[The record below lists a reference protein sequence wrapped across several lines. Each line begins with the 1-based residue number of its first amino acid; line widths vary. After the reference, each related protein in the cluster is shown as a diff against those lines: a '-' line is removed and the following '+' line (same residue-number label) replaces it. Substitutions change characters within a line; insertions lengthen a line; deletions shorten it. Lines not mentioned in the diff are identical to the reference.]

1 MSELPLSEQFQNAL
15 KEVTNITNSNLR
27 KDSPEFSVKL
37 KQVIHQLD
45 NVKAS
50 ILRLALFSINETI
63 EEIATKHIKYLSID
77 YHIALCLE
85 LNMDRKSRAKTLM
98 SSQKFYLQFLHSL
111 DNYEILDKSQS
122 QLLEHF
128 KDPYNPT
135 LEELRPNDPTQRR
148 EYKIENFK
156 LEKTLNER
164 LKIIDQVD
172 NLDDEVVRQL
182 YIDQLK
188 LFALKSFQSYEGNML
203 ELEVLKNIPEPKIE
217 EEDHQE
223 EVLPF
228 EYTDK
233 LETLEPPLVS
243 KQGRV
248 LRPFTIVSD
257 RNQVRSKVCGTG
269 QVLPSMTVEE
279 LVEQEL
285 QNGGMVKPQEP
296 QNNDEEDRD
305 TDNYHDQE
313 TYKARQWDEFKEA
326 NPKGSGN
333 TTNRG

>member
-1 MSELPLSEQFQNAL
+1 MSELPLSKQFQSAL
-15 KEVTNITNSNLR
+15 KGVNNIANSNLR
-27 KDSPEFSVKL
+27 KDSTEFSLKL
-37 KQVIHQLD
+37 EQIIHQLD
-45 NVKAS
+45 NVKSS

-63 EEIATKHIKYLSID
+63 EEIATKHIQYLSID
-77 YHIALCLE
+77 YYIASCLE
-85 LNMDRKSRAKTLM
+85 LNMDRKSRAKTLK

-135 LEELRPNDPTQRR
+135 LEELRPSDPTQRR

-156 LEKTLNER
+156 QEKALNER

-172 NLDDEVVRQL
+172 NLDDEVVRQV

-188 LFALKSFQSYEGNML
+188 LFALKALQSYEGNML
-203 ELEVLKNIPEPKIE
+203 ELEVLKNIFEPKIE
-217 EEDHQE
+217 EEDHPD

-233 LETLEPPLVS
+233 LETLKSPLVS

-248 LRPFTIVSD
+248 LKPFTIVSD
-257 RNQVRSKVCGTG
+257 RNQLRSKVYGTG

-285 QNGGMVKPQEP
+285 QNGGMVKPQQP
-296 QNNDEEDRD
+296 QDNYEEAED
-305 TDNYHDQE
+305 TDKYHDQE